1 MASNAVAAQ
10 SASVARGGSAAMTTF
25 DDLPTAIQDRIH
37 MDVALMIMVEEE
49 QKAYVLR
56 CCALRRQP
64 FIEGWLNT
72 ADFSERAVT
81 AGERAAYQLSNTHP
95 FLSAEA
101 RHNTRYNQFKDL
113 RARAAAQAVKTQ

>member
-1 MASNAVAAQ
+1 M
-10 SASVARGGSAAMTTF
+10 ASVARGGSVAMTTF

-49 QKAYVLR
+49 QKAYILR

-101 RHNTRYNQFKDL
+101 RHNTKYNQFKDL
-113 RARAAAQAVKTQ
+113 ARAAAQAVKTQ

>member
-1 MASNAVAAQ
+1 MASNAAAAQ
-10 SASVARGGSAAMTTF
+10 SASVARGGSVAMTTF

-37 MDVALMIMVEEE
+37 TDVALMIMVEEE
-49 QKAYVLR
+49 QKAYILR
-56 CCALRRQP
+56 CCTLRRQP

-101 RHNTRYNQFKDL
+101 RHNTKYNQLKDL
-113 RARAAAQAVKTQ
+113 ARAAAQAVKTQ

>member
-1 MASNAVAAQ
+1 MASNAAAAQ

-49 QKAYVLR
+49 QKAYILR
-56 CCALRRQP
+56 CCTLRRQP
-64 FIEGWLNT
+64 FIEGWLNA

-101 RHNTRYNQFKDL
+101 RHNTKYNQLKDL
-113 RARAAAQAVKTQ
+113 ARAAAQAVKTQ

>member
-1 MASNAVAAQ
+1 MASNAAAAQ

-49 QKAYVLR
+49 QKAYILR
-56 CCALRRQP
+56 CCTLRRQP

-101 RHNTRYNQFKDL
+101 RHNTKYSQFKEL
-113 RARAAAQAVKTQ
+113 RARAAAQTVKTQ

>member
-1 MASNAVAAQ
+1 
-10 SASVARGGSAAMTTF
+10 MTTF
-25 DDLPTAIQDRIH
+25 EDLPTAIQDRIH
-37 MDVALMIMVEEE
+37 TDVALMIMSEME
-49 QKAYVLR
+49 QKAYILR
-56 CCALRRQP
+56 CYTLRRQP

-95 FLSAEA
+95 FLSAES
-101 RHNTRYNQFKDL
+101 RQNRRYNQFKDL

>member
-1 MASNAVAAQ
+1 
-10 SASVARGGSAAMTTF
+10 MTTF
-25 DDLPTAIQDRIH
+25 EDLPNAIQDRINT
-37 MDVALMIMVEEE
+37 DVALMILSEEE

-72 ADFSERAVT
+72 ADFAERAVS

-101 RHNTRYNQFKDL
+101 RHNTKYNQLKDL
-113 RARAAAQAVKTQ
+113 ARAAAQAVKTQ

>member
-1 MASNAVAAQ
+1 MA
-10 SASVARGGSAAMTTF
+10 TIT
-25 DDLPTAIQDRIH
+25 DLPFSIQDRIR
-37 MDVALMIMVEEE
+37 MEAALMIMAEEE
-49 QKAYVLR
+49 RNAYILR

-72 ADFSERAVT
+72 ADFAERAVS

-101 RHNTRYNQFKDL
+101 RHNTKYNQLKDL
-113 RARAAAQAVKTQ
+113 ARAAAQAVKTQ

>member
-1 MASNAVAAQ
+1 
-10 SASVARGGSAAMTTF
+10 MTTF
-25 DDLPTAIQDRIH
+25 EDLPTAIQDRIH
-37 MDVALMIMVEEE
+37 TDVALMILVEEE
-49 QKAYVLR
+49 QKADILR

-95 FLSAEA
+95 FLSAES